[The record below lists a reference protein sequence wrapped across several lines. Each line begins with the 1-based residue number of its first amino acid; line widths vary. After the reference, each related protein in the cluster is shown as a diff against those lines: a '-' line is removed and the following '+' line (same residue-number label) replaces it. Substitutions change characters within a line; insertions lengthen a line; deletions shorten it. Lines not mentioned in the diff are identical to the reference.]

1 MAFLSCFQG
10 TKQQIDILVPVRVI
24 NAVKHYIMYNQ
35 QLCTIEP

>member
-24 NAVKHYIMYNQ
+24 NAVKHYIITNNSV
-35 QLCTIEP
+35 L